1 MMMKILRNAA
11 LGMALVGM
19 VGLGACNQ
27 NAGDKETVGG
37 LAGAAAG
44 GLAGAQVGSGSG
56 QLAATAVGALL
67 GFLIGSEVGKSLDKA
82 DQLYAERTAGQ
93 ALESNPTGQT
103 SSWSNPDSGNSGTIT
118 PTRTTYT
125 DSGQPCRE
133 YQQTVTIGGEQQEAY
148 GTACRQPD
156 GTWKIVN

>member
-1 MMMKILRNAA
+1 MKNLRNAA
-11 LGMALVGM
+11 LGMALIGM
-19 VGLGACNQ
+19 LGLSACNQ
-27 NAGDKETVGG
+27 NAGNKETLGGLGGAAVGG
-37 LAGAAAG
+37 LAGAQIG
-44 GLAGAQVGSGSG
+44 GGSG

-67 GFLIGSEVGKSLDKA
+67 GFFIGTEVGKSLDKA
-82 DQLYAERTAGQ
+82 DQLHAERIASQ

-133 YQQTVTIGGEQQEAY
+133 YQQTVTIGGETQQAY
-148 GTACRQPD
+148 GTACREAD
-156 GTWKIVN
+156 GSWRIVN